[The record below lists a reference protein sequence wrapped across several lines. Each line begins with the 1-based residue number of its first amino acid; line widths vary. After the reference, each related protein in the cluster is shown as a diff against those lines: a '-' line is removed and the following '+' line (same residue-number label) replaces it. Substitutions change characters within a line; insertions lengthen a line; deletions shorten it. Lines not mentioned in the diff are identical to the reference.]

1 MSLRRWIPSLTST
14 TVGLAVGITVAVTA
28 ASAAGAYLY
37 SLRHSRTLLEAA
49 QGTALAQGELILAAL
64 EHQMIENDRSLIG
77 RMIETFGRQPQVET
91 VMLLDRQGVV
101 KYSSAPGLPDT
112 AISLDSPTCQACHK
126 FPAAERGVSR
136 VIEGG
141 NGTMLRTVI
150 PVRNKPACQA
160 CHDPSFVSNG
170 ILIFDVNTATIM
182 AGMDR
187 DLRTLV
193 AGSGAIALLLIAGI
207 ALVVRVVLLRRLK
220 RFETTARMIAHGDL
234 ERRVPAEGSDTISWL
249 AREFNTMADSMTGL
263 LDQVHGQQRRLET
276 IINSIDDGIVVLDPD
291 RKVIAANDAF
301 LARLGTA
308 REEAVGCAC
317 GSLAGTICT
326 ATDCPTIACLQS
338 HKRQVRICER
348 PGADGTTRVEE
359 VHASPIGGPSGTP
372 AYVVE
377 VWRDITERRAAET
390 RLSES
395 HRLASLGMLAS
406 GFSHELNTPLATT
419 LTCVEGIL
427 RDAMGTDGRPL
438 DRDRIEDNAGLAR
451 EQILRCRRITQHFL
465 RLSRGQT
472 AADDLVDLRETVVA
486 VARLI
491 EPTARAHSVKI
502 ETIVDVGDIH
512 VRASDAE
519 LQHVLI
525 NLALNAVQASASGGE
540 VTLALETTDHIR
552 IRVIDRGCGI
562 APEHQKRIFEPFFS
576 LRRGGTGL
584 GLFLSLNFVRHWGG
598 DIIVSS
604 TPGGGSTFDVVLPA
618 AASGAFVQSA

>member
-1 MSLRRWIPSLTST
+1 MHGRRWVPRLTST

-28 ASAAGAYLY
+28 ASAAGAYFY
-37 SLRHSRTLLEAA
+37 SVRHSRTLLAAA

-77 RMIETFGRQPQVET
+77 RMIQTFGSQPQVES
-91 VMLLDRQGVV
+91 VMLLDRQGIV
-101 KYSSAPGLPDT
+101 KYASTPGPPDV
-112 AISLDSPTCQACHK
+112 ALSLDSPTCQACHR
-126 FPAAERGVSR
+126 FPPAERGSSR
-136 VIEGG
+136 VIEVGG
-141 NGTMLRTVI
+141 GTMLRTVI

-160 CHDPSFVSNG
+160 CHDRSHASNG

-193 AGSGAIALLLIAGI
+193 IGTGAIALLLIAGI
-207 ALVVRVVLLRRLK
+207 ALVVRVVLLRRLR

-234 ERRVPAEGSDTISWL
+234 ERRVPSDGSDTISWL

-263 LDQVHGQQRRLET
+263 LDQVNGQQRRLET
-276 IINSIDDGIVVLDPD
+276 IINSIDDGIVVLDPE
-291 RKVIAANDAF
+291 RRVIAANDAF

-308 REEAVGCAC
+308 REAAVGCAC

-326 ATDCPTIACLQS
+326 ATDCPTTACLRS
-338 HKRQVRICER
+338 YERQVRICER
-348 PGADGTTRVEE
+348 PGVDGTTRCEE
-359 VHASPIGGPSGTP
+359 VHASPIMGPTGAP

-377 VWRDITERRAAET
+377 VWRDITERRAAEA

-427 RDAMGTDGRPL
+427 RDTMAADGRPL
-438 DRDRIEDNAGLAR
+438 DRSRIEDNAGLAR
-451 EQILRCRRITQHFL
+451 EQILRCRGITQHFL
-465 RLSRGQT
+465 RLSRGQ
-472 AADDLVDLRETVVA
+472 AASEDMVNLRATVA
-486 VARLI
+486 DVARLI

-502 ETIVDVGDIH
+502 EIVSGAADIH

-525 NLALNAVQASASGGE
+525 NLALNAVQASPAGGE
-540 VTLALETTDHIR
+540 VTLR
-552 IRVIDRGCGI
+552 IDAAEQVRVRVIDRGCGI
-562 APEHQKRIFEPFFS
+562 APENQKRIFEPFFS
-576 LRRGGTGL
+576 MRPGGTGL

-598 DIIVSS
+598 DITVTS
-604 TPGGGSTFDVVLPA
+604 TPGGGSTFEVVLPSA
-618 AASGAFVQSA
+618 ARMELDESA